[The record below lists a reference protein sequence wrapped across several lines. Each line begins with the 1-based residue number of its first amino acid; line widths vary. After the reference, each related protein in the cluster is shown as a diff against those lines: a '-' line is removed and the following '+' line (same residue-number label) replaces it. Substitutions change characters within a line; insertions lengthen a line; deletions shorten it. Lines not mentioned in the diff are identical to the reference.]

1 MRKEA
6 SLEQWKVLY
15 EAATRIEGLKP
26 WEKFWDLDLIGV
38 RNGSEDE
45 TTFFCIHGRDGAR
58 CGISVYEGFTGL
70 NSFLMLALRQRLN
83 VTTEYAMFYQRNMS
97 CYWGMREDLTERQ
110 RKVIKD
116 LGYKYRGKNQWL
128 YFQSR
133 KPGYSAYILDEE
145 EALRMADHL
154 QDLELAL
161 RCYEESGAE
170 VSFEKGSMFLL
181 TFEEDKKKWHYG
193 EAPLPFAIYQY
204 RNLLIQDEELIAKL
218 EKASNCGAVLEAD
231 ISIPGGTVTDREYDR
246 PMNPALALLGDVAS
260 EAVLKFEM
268 LKPEDNPTV
277 RLAEMVVEFI
287 LQNGAPKEIRVSNVI
302 IEAGLEQICNICGIR
317 LCRTMQLPVLE
328 AFAQSMKRFD
338 L

>member
-15 EAATRIEGLKP
+15 EAATRIEELKP
-26 WEKFWDLDLIGV
+26 WDKFWDMDLIGV
-38 RNGSEDE
+38 RNGTEDE
-45 TTFFCIHGRDGAR
+45 TTFYCVHGRDGAC

-83 VTTEYAMFYQRNMS
+83 VTAEYAMFYQRNMS
-97 CYWGMREDLTERQ
+97 CYWGKREDLTERQ
-110 RKVIKD
+110 RKVIKE

-133 KPGYSAYILDEE
+133 KPGYSPYILDEE
-145 EALRMADHL
+145 ETLRMAGHL

-161 RCYEESGAE
+161 RCYEESGVP

-181 TFEEDKKKWHYG
+181 TFEENKTKWHYG

-204 RNLLIQDEELIAKL
+204 RNLLIQDEELLTKL
-218 EKASNCGAVLEAD
+218 RKASDCGAVLEAD
-231 ISIPGGTVTDREYDR
+231 ISILGGTVTDREYDR
-246 PMNPALALLGDVAS
+246 PMNPALALLGDAS
-260 EAVLKFEM
+260 SETILKFGM

-277 RLAEMVVEFI
+277 KLAEMVVEFI
-287 LQNGAPKEIRVSNVI
+287 LQHGAPKEIRVSNVI
-302 IEAGLEQICNICGIR
+302 IEAGLEQLCNICGIR
-317 LCRTMQLPVLE
+317 LCRAERLPVLE